1 MFQMKLKAPNN
12 VTGELCVAE
21 GKRLFDWL
29 WVPMEL
35 KTQLFP

>member
-12 VTGELCVAE
+12 VTGELYVAE
-21 GKRLFDWL
+21 GKSLFYFL

-35 KTQLFP
+35 KTQLIA